1 MSILDALRASD
12 LSPAVK
18 WTLQRY
24 LENEYFSKINAMSLK
39 VLQSLAISS
48 LVCRIHAEKL
58 QGEEAIHSQLAIWL
72 PGRVVIE
79 LETYQ
84 AYLPQGAGV
93 DVVMLLR
100 RFLKAKPTSLA
111 KKATTKKGKAS
122 EAAASTNDW
131 SGAQIFTEGKKLS
144 SFCVN
149 HFNIYWKKA
158 LTKAFN
164 GIEGSIPSGKQLGDV
179 LTEVA
184 QALWTEKEEK
194 RIQDR
199 IKRSASKSVPVQLP
213 VAPKTSLAPFTTL
226 DEADNHWLDYNVE
239 LHKKFGYHN
248 TGDNLVMS
256 VVPDEF
262 DMEKLNAN
270 IIRFKAMNADDSAF
284 LCSRWLDKFNK
295 TIQHNI
301 SSEQLTP
308 ENSSIARRI
317 QMDSQESV
325 SQLVDDE
332 AVESADLPVDE
343 EEDGIDL
350 AVTVGTVTVGTVDKS
365 SPQEMPVGWLPCEW
379 LACMLHGPASE
390 QPDPT
395 YITDTVEAEQKEQQR
410 RKRILDQTGLGS
422 GSGGSYSRQRMLQQA
437 KDNSKEQS
445 FIAAVTRNE
454 SRNERRLRGDTDVSE
469 DEGLSKPSMKHY
481 YS

>member
-1 MSILDALRASD
+1 MLDALRASD

-24 LENEYFSKINAMSLK
+24 LDNGYFSKINAMSLK

-58 QGEEAIHSQLAIWL
+58 QGEEAIHSQLAVWL

-79 LETYQ
+79 LDTYQ

-100 RFLKAKPTSLA
+100 RFLKAKPTALA

-144 SFCVN
+144 SYCVN
-149 HFNIYWKKA
+149 HFNIHWKKA

-164 GIEGSIPSGKQLGDV
+164 GIEGSIPSGKQLGDI
-179 LTEVA
+179 LTEIA

-199 IKRSASKSVPVQLP
+199 IKRSANKSVPVQLP

-226 DEADNHWLDYNVE
+226 EEADNYWIEYNVE
-239 LHKKFGYHN
+239 LHKKFGYHT
-248 TGDNLVMS
+248 TGDTLVMS
-256 VVPDEF
+256 VVPDEC
-262 DMEKLNAN
+262 DRVKLNNN
-270 IIRFKAMNADDSAF
+270 IIRFKAINADDSAF
-284 LCSRWLDKFNK
+284 LCSIWLDKFNN

-301 SSEQLTP
+301 YSEQVTP
-308 ENSSIARRI
+308 ENSSSARRI
-317 QMDSQESV
+317 QLDSQESV
-325 SQLVDDE
+325 DV
-332 AVESADLPVDE
+332 PVDE
-343 EEDGIDL
+343 EEEGIDL

-365 SPQEMPVGWLPCEW
+365 VPQEMPVGWLPCEW
-379 LACMLHGPASE
+379 FACMLHGPASE

-395 YITDTVEAEQKEQQR
+395 YTTDTVEAEQKEQIR
-410 RKRILDQTGLGS
+410 RKRILDQTGIGS
-422 GSGGSYSRQRMLQQA
+422 GSGGSFSRQRMLRQA
-437 KDNSKEQS
+437 KENSKEES
-445 FIAAVTRNE
+445 YIAAVTRNE
-454 SRNERRLRGDTDVSE
+454 SRNDRRLRGETDVSE